1 MRRPGNRLVAALA
14 LAAGLGAP
22 AAATPAAAATPWYQI
37 EVVVFALGGE
47 SRWDR
52 DDWRE
57 EGPPP
62 LPENTVELLGAFVP
76 ADEAGGSKRRHA
88 FRTLPA
94 SELGLKTA
102 ANRLDRSEAYR
113 VLLHVGWRQPGFPYD
128 DAPAVRFDTRRGL
141 VSDDRF
147 AAAPGEA
154 VDGTVRLWRRRFLHV
169 HADLAFGDL
178 EAWSRRKENA
188 AGNARPQ
195 DGSVDAPGAGAG
207 TRARAA
213 ETSAPGTTA
222 RTAASAAA
230 RHGAAGEGAEDEAG
244 GEADLRPAGDGE
256 RLRVVRLTRSLR
268 LRAGRLYYLD
278 HPLFGMLLEV
288 KRLR

>member
-22 AAATPAAAATPWYQI
+22 AAAAASATPWYQV
-37 EVVVFALGGE
+37 EVVVFAQGGE

-62 LPENTVELLGAFVP
+62 LPENAVELLTAFVP

-102 ANRLDRSEAYR
+102 ASRLDRSDAYR
-113 VLLHVGWRQPGFPYD
+113 VLLHVGWQQPGFPYD
-128 DAPAVRFDTRRGL
+128 DAPAAHLGTRRGP
-141 VSDDRF
+141 VSGDRF
-147 AAAPGEA
+147 TAAPGEA
-154 VDGTVRLWRRRFLHV
+154 IDGTVRLWRRRFLHV
-169 HADLAFGDL
+169 DTDLAFGDL
-178 EAWSRRKENA
+178 DAWSRREEDA
-188 AGNARPQ
+188 AGNARPR
-195 DGSVDAPGAGAG
+195 DGSGGAPGAGTG
-207 TRARAA
+207 TRTHAA
-213 ETSAPGTTA
+213 DTSAPPGAAA
-222 RTAASAAA
+222 RTAPGTAA
-230 RHGAAGEGAEDEAG
+230 REGVAGEEAEHGAG
-244 GEADLRPAGDGE
+244 GEADLRPAGDGG

-268 LRAGRLYYLD
+268 LRAGRLYYID

-288 KRLR
+288 KRLG